1 MIKKIICT
9 CLFLLLPTQ
18 SILAEELF
26 PLKLGDDLKK
36 AELVLGDLL
45 PCYKIVFPGLNEKD
59 INNLISK
66 GTSRCLGSKKYGVF
80 LGIASHDKIH
90 SIRINREH
98 AALEITKSLYGIL
111 PTSDFNSIR
120 AVCGPPIKEEKNG
133 SEYRTYVFRCQ
144 DVLVEAT
151 FLLRDTS
158 SYKRVRA
165 GELITFAVENAL

>member
-9 CLFLLLPTQ
+9 CLFLLVPTQ
-18 SILAEELF
+18 SILAEQLF

-80 LGIASHDKIH
+80 LGITSHDKIH

-98 AALEITKSLYGIL
+98 AELEITKPLYGIL

-120 AVCGPPIKEEKNG
+120 AVCGPPIKEEQNG

-158 SYKRVRA
+158 SYKRVRV